1 VDFIRAS
8 LYRIFEEEFHVMDTL
23 NDKREAYVSMLI
35 LGGIL
40 GWILGFILIGALWLT
55 SNFF

>member
-1 VDFIRAS
+1 MDFVRAS
-8 LYRIFEEEFHVMDTL
+8 LYRIFEEEFRVMDTL
-23 NDKREAYVSMLI
+23 KDKREAYVSMLI

-55 SNFF
+55 GSFF